1 MTYLELANTKAAP
14 IISAV
19 FPILEIPF
27 IRFFLLPFLG
37 GLLYASGFPMSGG
50 STFFLGPFIGLC
62 LLFHNLSPES
72 QNYKGFS
79 VELASVLA
87 FSLGHYFLGYYWI
100 PYTIS
105 EFGQVPFPFNYSLGL
120 FFSLIVL
127 PQFLVFVA
135 FNAILKKSKL
145 KSLPF
150 TQSDSQRHLFY
161 ALCLTMLEYLVPQQF
176 PGHFGHPWLVLAPY
190 IGLAPLLGVPVFS
203 FMSYLIMFQLLKVIK
218 TRRADAFI
226 WGIVV
231 IFIFCNIA
239 FPLKYKPNPENT
251 LNVRMVQANIGNFL
265 KVSSETGNFQALNQV
280 LQQFF
285 EMSVRPSDKP
295 MDLIIWPETAYPRLL
310 SSQMMKTSSLYAPR
324 LAQETIQ
331 ASQAELFIGGYDQIA
346 QSFVPSN
353 FFETEYNSA
362 FHFNQEGVL
371 KNVYHK
377 RVLIPFGE
385 SLPFGPFNKFLS
397 SYISNISYFAKG
409 ESYTLFQT
417 NNHIPFISVIC
428 YEILFSS
435 YVRDFLRS
443 LDRHPLFLIN
453 LTNDSWYGDTA
464 EPYQHLFLAKWR
476 ALEFDLPILRM
487 TNTGITSVLYP
498 DGSESPRLMPF
509 TQENLDVELQLPSR
523 QSTFFEILGIWG
535 TLILAL
541 VLITLSWALDK
552 LFKWIKNPL

>member
-1 MTYLELANTKAAP
+1 
-14 IISAV
+14 V

-27 IRFFLLPFLG
+27 IRFFLLPFIG

-62 LLFHNLSPES
+62 LLFHNLSAET
-72 QNYKGFS
+72 QYYKGFS
-79 VELASVLA
+79 VELGSVLA
-87 FSLGHYFLGYYWI
+87 FSLGHYLLGYYWI
-100 PYTIS
+100 PYTIK
-105 EFGQVPFPFNYSLGL
+105 EFGQVPFPFNHSLGL

-127 PQFLVFVA
+127 PQFLVFVGL
-135 FNAILKKSKL
+135 NALLKKFKL
-145 KSLPF
+145 NSLPF
-150 TQSDSQRHLFY
+150 TKSSSQRHLFY

-176 PGHFGHPWLVLAPY
+176 PGHFGHPWLVFAPY
-190 IGLAPLLGVPVFS
+190 LGLAPLFGVPLFS
-203 FMSYLIMFQLLKVIK
+203 FMSYLIMFQILKLIK
-218 TRRADAFI
+218 TKSLDGFI
-226 WGIVV
+226 CALLAV
-231 IFIFCNIA
+231 FIIGNFA
-239 FPLKYKPNPENT
+239 FPIKYKSNPDNT

-265 KVSSETGNFQALNQV
+265 KVSSESGDFQALNQV

-285 EMSVRPSDKP
+285 EMSIRPSDQP
-295 MDLIIWPETAYPRLL
+295 LDLIIWPETAYPRLL

-331 ASQAELFIGGYDQIA
+331 ASRSELFIGGYDQIA

-362 FHFNQEGVL
+362 FHFNQNGVL

-385 SLPFGPFNKFLS
+385 SLPFGPFNRFLS

-409 ESYTLFQT
+409 ENYTLFQT
-417 NNHIPFISVIC
+417 QNQIPFISVIC
-428 YEILFSS
+428 YEILFSNF
-435 YVRDFLRS
+435 VRDFLNS
-443 LDRHPLFLIN
+443 LDRHPLFMIN

-476 ALEFDLPILRM
+476 ALEFNLPILRM

-498 DGSESPRLMPF
+498 DGSESERLMPF
-509 TQENLDVELQLPSR
+509 TQENLDVKLELPNR
-523 QSTFFEILGIWG
+523 QSTLFETLGVWG
-535 TLILAL
+535 TLALALLLLILA
-541 VLITLSWALDK
+541 WAWEKSLRW
-552 LFKWIKNPL
+552 LKNPL